1 MPRNRSN
8 LKMQLHE
15 QIDNLLKIGKSK
27 HAAKKEYREYCLK
40 NNIKI
45 NPAKAFGIHS
55 IKTAEAYRQTANNF
69 GEWLKSN
76 HSEIKYLEEITSE
89 IAYEYLKQREN
100 QGNSAWTVSKDMSAI
115 NKCLDLGLNKKDGDL
130 AERSYKNIT
139 RSRLND
145 REYKK
150 HCNEDNYEDQILI
163 AKAFGV
169 RRESI
174 HGGKYQVKD
183 TSLYEKD
190 GDVFIRVI
198 EKGGR
203 YRESVCLDTYKQAV
217 LDTFEVEEGEPM
229 SREEFIDNYNNSGN
243 VLFDKYTRNIDNHS
257 FRSEYAYELYKQIEI
272 ENGRS
277 HELYEKVMGY
287 EKVSE
292 EVEPREKYRGYD
304 KETILKISSELG
316 HNRPSIVVEHYLG
329 PMVENMMY
337 DADLDL
343 V

>member
-139 RSRLND
+139 RSRLFD

-183 TSLYEKD
+183 TSLYKKD

-203 YRESVCLDTYKQAV
+203 YRESVCVNTYKQEV
-217 LDTFEVEEGEPM
+217 LLTFDVEEGEPM
-229 SREEFIDNYNNSGN
+229 SKEEFIDNYNNSGN

-257 FRSEYAYELYKQIEI
+257 FRSEYAYELYNQL
-272 ENGRS
+272 NNDLYY
-277 HELYEKVMGY
+277 ELYYKQTKNGIEP
-287 EKVSE
+287 

-304 KETILKISSELG
+304 KEIVLKVSSELG
-316 HNRPSIVVEHYLG
+316 HNRPSIVVEHYLR
-329 PMVENMMY
+329 PIKESSS
-337 DADLDL
+337 DEDL